1 MRYNEIRQ
9 SEDKAIAIL
18 PGFITQCI
26 GQLQAEGY
34 EAYLVGGSVRD
45 LCLGEIPKDFDLCT
59 NATPPE
65 IERVFAEMPHKT
77 YGKQHGTVGVL
88 FEKSWVEITTYRKD
102 GDYSDHRRPDAVL
115 FTQSLEED
123 LCRRDFTINAMAMD
137 ISGNLIDFYGGEED
151 LKNKILRCVGIPH
164 QRFDEDALRIL
175 RALRFASRL
184 GFAIEEQ
191 TSDAIHRH
199 AYLLKEIAVERIR
212 EELKGILTGEHAHKT
227 LSDYDDVFGILIAEI
242 ESARGFVQ
250 FNPDQYED
258 LLRHSMRVL
267 SFTEQDLTLRLAA
280 LLHDLGKLSGL
291 TLNPDHI
298 AIYEHHAEKSALIA
312 LDIMNRL
319 KFDKK
324 TSREVAQII
333 ALHESSFPELLPE
346 MCRWVAKI
354 GDKILLQGIR
364 LRECDLFAQAGDQ
377 SRKLKNC
384 IRARELVMEIKNRH
398 LPYLVRHLKIDGND
412 LLELGLRGSAIQ
424 NMLERLLNFVVEG
437 KVLNRR
443 EDLRSL
449 TLTLDT
455 KVKTQ

>member
-1 MRYNEIRQ
+1 MKSQ
-9 SEDKAIAIL
+9 
-18 PGFITQCI
+18 
-26 GQLQAEGY
+26 GY

-45 LCLGEIPKDFDLCT
+45 LWLGEIPKDYDLCT
-59 NATPPE
+59 DATPLE
-65 IERVFAEMPHKT
+65 IEQVFEKLPHKT

-88 FEKSWVEITTYRKD
+88 VGKTWVEITTYRKD
-102 GDYSDHRRPDAVL
+102 GDYSDHRRPDKVL
-115 FTQSLEED
+115 FTKSLEED

-137 ISGNLIDFYGGEED
+137 EQGNLIDFFGGGED
-151 LKNKILRCVGIPH
+151 LKNRILRCVGVPH

-175 RALRFASRL
+175 RAMRFASRL
-184 GFAIEEQ
+184 GFTIEEQ

-199 AYLLKEIAVERIR
+199 AYLLQEIAVERIR
-212 EELKGILTGEHAHKT
+212 EELKGIVTGDNALKI
-227 LSDYDDVFGILIAEI
+227 LSDYDDVIGILIAEM
-242 ESARGFVQ
+242 ETARGFVQ

-258 LLRHSMRVL
+258 LFRHSLRVL

-280 LLHDLGKLSGL
+280 LLHDLGKLAGL
-291 TLNPDHI
+291 TLNPDNI
-298 AIYEHHAEKSALIA
+298 AIYEHHAESSALIA
-312 LDIMNRL
+312 TDILNRL

-324 TSREVAQII
+324 TTREVGDII

-346 MCRWVAKI
+346 MCRWVAQI
-354 GDKILLQGIR
+354 GDKTLLQGIR
-364 LRECDLFAQAGDQ
+364 LRECDLFAQSGDQ

-384 IRARELVMEIKNRH
+384 LRARELVMEIKNRH
-398 LPYLVRHLKIDGND
+398 LPFLVRHLKIDGND
-412 LLELGLRGSAIQ
+412 LLELGLRGPAIQ
-424 NMLERLLNFVVEG
+424 NMLEKLLHFVVEG